1 MELWQPH
8 SDYEGTSLRAKA
20 NSLRMEEQKDG
31 NNWNPED
38 ATELLT

>member
-1 MELWQPH
+1 MELWRTPC
-8 SDYEGTSLRAKA
+8 DRVGTDLRAKA
-20 NSLRMEEQKDG
+20 NRKLEERKDE